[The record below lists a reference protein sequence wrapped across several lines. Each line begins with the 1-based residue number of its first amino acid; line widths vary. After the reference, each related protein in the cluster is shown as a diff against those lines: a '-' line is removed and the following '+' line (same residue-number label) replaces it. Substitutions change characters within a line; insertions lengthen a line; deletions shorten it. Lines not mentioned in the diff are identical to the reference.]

1 VPAFEPAA
9 RWNSICATRS
19 QPANAELYYQP
30 LVTLET
36 GVISGF
42 EALLRWHHPVRG
54 MVALAEFIPVAEE
67 IDLEKRQAH

>member
-19 QPANAELYYQP
+19 QRANSELNYQP

-42 EALLRWHHPVRG
+42 EALLR
-54 MVALAEFIPVAEE
+54 
-67 IDLEKRQAH
+67 